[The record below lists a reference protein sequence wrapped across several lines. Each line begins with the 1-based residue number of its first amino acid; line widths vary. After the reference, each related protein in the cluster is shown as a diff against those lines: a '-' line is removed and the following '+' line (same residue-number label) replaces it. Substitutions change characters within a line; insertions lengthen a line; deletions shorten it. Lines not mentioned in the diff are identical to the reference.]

1 MRAVNAPVPSRQ
13 VSVQLSLQVHYRQPK
28 GQGVHSNAVA
38 IPTAAT
44 QSTHV
49 ESLQKKKSHTYLLK
63 WQRILQHKFLLSNI
77 FPLGFPVHKAWSCYE
92 NQNMSQPFNLLNLKM
107 QVTKV
112 SYWVDNDILPFL
124 RVKHPLNAI
133 STFHSPLFQLVINQ
147 PFGPRKYN
155 MWKQTIKTASLCLAR
170 IVSMVVIWCY
180 WIPVKSSVDDMH
192 FVCNYKTWKTKAN
205 CNPRFG
211 PHIDSMVIEWCQW
224 INVKANVDDMWL

>member
-1 MRAVNAPVPSRQ
+1 MHLCQ
-13 VSVQLSLQVHYRQPK
+13 VSRFQFSFLYKFIIGSQRARASTRMPSQFPLPQ
-28 GQGVHSNAVA
+28 HSPRMSKAC
-38 IPTAAT
+38 
-44 QSTHV
+44 
-49 ESLQKKKSHTYLLK
+49 KRKSHIHTS
-63 WQRILQHKFLLSNI
+63 SNDKETCNTDFSFQTF

-92 NQNMSQPFNLLNLKM
+92 NQNISQPFNLLNLKM

-124 RVKHPLNAI
+124 RVKHPLNAN
-133 STFHSPLFQLVINQ
+133 STFHSPLFQLVVIQ
-147 PFGPRKYN
+147 PFRPRKYN